1 MRERERERERWR
13 VRMHNLESFL
23 CSFLSAVSPSY
34 LLLRDL
40 IPLAE
45 VTCCNP
51 SSICGLPFQNNK
63 VQWYCIQSLSI
74 KNSCCFL
81 SSSRDPNES
90 PPRSIQSADVSCH
103 EKKKKKKQSKVLPGC
118 KASNP
123 STVTHTV
130 LLSFLQIR
138 IASFEQSLA
147 ARCMQT
153 FGVQGVGESLAK
165 Q

>member
-1 MRERERERERWR
+1 MF
-13 VRMHNLESFL
+13 FL
-23 CSFLSAVSPSY
+23 VFLK
-34 LLLRDL
+34 R
-40 IPLAE
+40 
-45 VTCCNP
+45 
-51 SSICGLPFQNNK
+51 
-63 VQWYCIQSLSI
+63 
-74 KNSCCFL
+74 
-81 SSSRDPNES
+81 PNES

-103 EKKKKKKQSKVLPGC
+103 EKKKKKKKQSKVLPGY

-123 STVTHTV
+123 STVTLTV

-138 IASFEQSLA
+138 IASFEQSLT